1 MTASTRISCST
12 LDTTDDRVDVSAC
25 CAPMTSLFSR
35 LTSEPVCALVKNA
48 IGCRWTCPN
57 TCVRRS

>member
-1 MTASTRISCST
+1 VTSTRISCRV
-12 LDTTDDRVDVSAC
+12 LDTVDTNVEVSAC
-25 CAPMTSLFSR
+25 CAPITSLFSL

-48 IGCRWTCPN
+48 IGCRWTWPN